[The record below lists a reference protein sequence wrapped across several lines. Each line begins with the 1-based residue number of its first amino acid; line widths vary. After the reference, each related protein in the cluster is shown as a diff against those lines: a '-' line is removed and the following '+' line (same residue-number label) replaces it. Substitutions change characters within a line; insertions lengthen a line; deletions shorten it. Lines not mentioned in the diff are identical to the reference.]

1 MADQIVK
8 DASELHSLMDIA
20 RARLSRRQFLSGA
33 GSLGL
38 VAAAGPLL
46 SACASESTALAFEP
60 IAHVL
65 DETHHLAKGHAA
77 RVLIAWGDAVGS
89 GAPAFDPRAQSGAAQ
104 AGQFGFNCDF
114 IGYLPLGDDATLDP
128 AGHFASANSRRGLLC
143 VNHEYVT
150 LRLMHP
156 GVASSSEAA
165 AAATPERVA
174 AEMAAVGVSII
185 EISDRGNGFEVV
197 ADSPFARRIHASTP
211 MAITGPA
218 RGHMRVQTPDDPA
231 GETVLGTMAN
241 CSGAMTPWGTMLTAE
256 ENFHVNFVGNPA
268 DIPDALA
275 AEKANAARMG
285 IEPDTRMSWHKYHPR
300 FDMKH
305 APMEPNRFGWM
316 VEIDPYDPASMP
328 KKRTA
333 MGRFKHENA
342 AIVAEPGKPVIA
354 YMGDD
359 EAGEFLY
366 RFISRGAFDPA
377 NRAANM
383 NLLEDGTLYCAQF
396 SRDGTGRWLKLV
408 VGDGPLVPA
417 NRVNDEADVLID
429 ARRAARLLEATPM
442 DRPEDVEVS
451 PVTGNIYV
459 ALTGHG
465 SRREKIPASSRGP
478 NPYGHILE
486 MIPPGQDGK
495 RDHWADGFTWNLFIE
510 AGDPAVVDTA
520 MKPAYGGAIAS
531 SGWFANPDNLVFDP
545 QGRLWIATDGGNDF
559 GIADG
564 LWAVVT
570 EGEGRA
576 VPRAFFACPRGAEA
590 CGPCFTPDGKT
601 LFVAVQHPADETG
614 STFDNPSTRW
624 PDFNSALPPR
634 PAVVVITKDGGGVIG
649 S

>member
-1 MADQIVK
+1 MADQTNRK
-8 DASELHSLMDIA
+8 ADEPQTLMDIA
-20 RARLSRRQFLSGA
+20 LARLSRRQFLSGV
-33 GSLGL
+33 GCLGL
-38 VAAAGPLL
+38 AAAAAPLL
-46 SACASESTALAFEP
+46 SACADERAALSFES

-65 DETHHLAKGHAA
+65 DETHHVAKGYSV
-77 RVLIAWGDAVGS
+77 RTLVSWGDAVVP
-89 GAPAFDPRAQSGAAQ
+89 GAAAFDPHRQSGAAQ
-104 AGQFGFNCDF
+104 VGQFGFNCDF
-114 IGYLPLGDDATLDP
+114 IGYLPLGDDAAADP
-128 AGHFASANSRRGLLC
+128 ASHLASANSRRGLLC

-156 GVASSSEAA
+156 GLASSADAA
-165 AAATPERVA
+165 AAATGDRVRT
-174 AEMAAVGVSII
+174 EMAAVGVSII
-185 EISDRGNGFEVV
+185 EIADHGQGFAVIGN
-197 ADSPFARRIHASTP
+197 SPFARRIHASTP

-218 RGHMRVQTPDDPA
+218 RGHVRMQTPDDPA

-241 CSGAMTPWGTMLTAE
+241 CSGTITPWGTMLTAE
-256 ENFHVNFVGNPA
+256 ENFHVNFVCDPA
-268 DIPDALA
+268 ALPDALA

-285 IEPDTRMSWHKYHPR
+285 IEATTRMSWHTFHPR
-300 FDMKH
+300 FDMTY

-316 VEIDPYDPASMP
+316 IEIDPYDPASIP

-333 MGRFKHENA
+333 LGRFKHENA
-342 AIVAEPGKPVIA
+342 CIVGEAGKPVIA

-359 EAGEFLY
+359 EGGEFLY
-366 RFISRGAFDPA
+366 RFISTRAFDPP

-383 NLLEDGTLYCAQF
+383 NLLEEGTLYCAQF
-396 SRDGTGRWLKLV
+396 AKDGTGRWLRMAA
-408 VGDGPLVPA
+408 GEGPLTAA
-417 NRVNDEADVLID
+417 NRIADAADVLID
-429 ARRAARLLEATPM
+429 ARRAARLLDATSM

-451 PVTGNIYV
+451 PATGKIYV
-459 ALTGHG
+459 ALTGHE

-486 MIPPGQDGK
+486 IVPPGKDGA
-495 RDHWADGFTWNLFIE
+495 RDHAADTFTWNLFIE
-510 AGDPAVVDTA
+510 AGDPAIADPA
-520 MKPAYGGAIAS
+520 MKPSYGGAIEA
-531 SGWFANPDNLVFDP
+531 SGWFANPDNLAFDP
-545 QGRLWIATDGGNDF
+545 QGRLWIATDGANDF

-601 LFVAVQHPADETG
+601 LFVAVQHPADEIG

-624 PDFNSALPPR
+624 PDFDPTLPPR
-634 PAVVVITKDGGGVIG
+634 PAVVVITKNDGGAIG